1 MSDSEEDLGFQLKTL
16 KIASK
21 TQAPS
26 LSSLENEKRMD
37 NGQQDL
43 AMPFADHNFYAG
55 DTHGT
60 EREQEQEN
68 MEDEEYENKVN
79 EMNLNNN
86 IDEPCNDR
94 NSQLPGENLSSTS
107 VNVKFDLAGD
117 QKGDAN
123 NDTDENE
130 NNLVLPEEADSD
142 LDSDSDGEWQNMA
155 AIASSNIYNEK
166 GELEIRTYENEGPN
180 TMSQEMLSKTVSSGV
195 RSTSPDKRKM
205 ATFGYTKVAAEEQA
219 NRSYKANKKTDFLF
233 DHKRMKRLNS
243 SKNSLN
249 EVADSV
255 SQSET
260 EKEFYDEY
268 EEDVEP
274 MNDLNADTQLNVTR
288 DLLNDMEKFAYVG
301 AVNVLSNQLCT
312 DLATLCLCV
321 DIVSHKKLARRLQF
335 AQKDTARWKTEVLNR
350 LYVHLGLSAEE
361 ITMIE
366 KLSMHGIRLEDLCK
380 CLQTT
385 QSIDNP
391 FETNEEENET
401 LTQEDS
407 ANIGQKPNADQS
419 EVCPQ
424 GYKLDDNQNSESRQA
439 TDDRIDAQVEQ
450 ALSDYSAEEESDEN
464 IRTESLNNSDMN
476 AVPNEVLQPENVKH
490 QSRLE
495 VDVAWTI
502 ICDLFLLLLQDATY
516 DSRSRTLLI
525 KFAELL
531 NVKNVEICEFER
543 RVTDSLDMEQSTE
556 DQVWNESQHMKDRRK
571 KRRRKKMCYV
581 GLAMVGGS
589 LVLGLSG
596 GLLAPVIGAG
606 IAAGLSTIGITGAT
620 GFLTG
625 AGGAT
630 IVALTSTAIGGN
642 IGARGMSKRMGSVR
656 TFEFRPLHNNRR
668 VNLIISVSG
677 WMIGNEDD
685 IRLPYSTVDPVEGD
699 LYSLFWEPEM
709 LKSIGQTIN
718 IVANEVFTQVIQQVL
733 GATILTAFIS
743 AIQWPMGLSKLGY
756 ILDNPWSVS
765 LDRAWAS
772 GLILA
777 DTLMTKNL
785 GERPITL
792 MGFSLGSRVIYS
804 CLVEL
809 CKRNAHGLVENVFIF
824 GTPVVRK
831 REHLVMA
838 RSVVSGRF
846 VNAYSLKDWML
857 AYLFRAAAGGFSKV
871 MGITPIEGIEGI
883 ENFDCTETVDG
894 HLAYRKNM
902 PKLLKQLGVSVVS
915 EEFVEIEET
924 MDPEQVKRQRK
935 LVHDVDAAQKKL
947 LEKKTHSGWLPKWMK
962 PKKSKWRSMVE
973 DAVEEGKEIEES
985 ELTPSQPSKPK
996 KMDNALVD
1004 HGALMHELQLIKAAL
1019 REEQLH
1025 SGPEIEEASALTVSH
1040 SFEKEHTEPE
1050 ISALEITATETTPK
1064 EVTSPKMVTPKSPNN
1079 FQLLTAGRAILP
1091 EDDVPQRGSKKM
1103 SFAFS
1108 DDF

>member
-21 TQAPS
+21 AQSRHGCDDSSNLKNAMMPEEEYGDLAAPS
-26 LSSLENEKRMD
+26 TNSVVQNESVDTDQYEGDRQKDKMEGAQINEEPNEDQSKALDYEKTSLRSSRASENSRSCGPEQVSSTEMGHETTTGSDYNENAANDQERL
-37 NGQQDL
+37 DL
-43 AMPFADHNFYAG
+43 AH
-55 DTHGT
+55 
-60 EREQEQEN
+60 
-68 MEDEEYENKVN
+68 
-79 EMNLNNN
+79 
-86 IDEPCNDR
+86 
-94 NSQLPGENLSSTS
+94 
-107 VNVKFDLAGD
+107 
-117 QKGDAN
+117 
-123 NDTDENE
+123 
-130 NNLVLPEEADSD
+130 D
-142 LDSDSDGEWQNMA
+142 LDLNLDTDSDGEWQNMN
-155 AIASSNIYNEK
+155 AIASYNVYNEK
-166 GELEIRTYENEGPN
+166 GELDLRTHGDDN
-180 TMSQEMLSKTVSSGV
+180 TRTLSQEMLSQTMNHLGNYNGVSPEQKKT
-195 RSTSPDKRKM
+195 

-219 NRSYKANKKTDFLF
+219 YRSYNANRKTDFLF
-233 DHKRMKRLNS
+233 DHKRMKKLND
-243 SKNSLN
+243 SKNSLSGN
-249 EVADSV
+249 ADSV
-255 SQSET
+255 SHTET
-260 EKEFYDEY
+260 EKDSYDEY

-274 MNDLNADTQLNVTR
+274 MDDLNADTQLNITR
-288 DLLNDMEKFAYVG
+288 SLLSDKEKFAYVG
-301 AVNVLSNQLCT
+301 AINVLSNQLCT
-312 DLATLCLCV
+312 DLATLCLCT
-321 DIVSHKKLARRLQF
+321 DIVSHKKLAQRLQF
-335 AQKDTARWKTEVLNR
+335 AQKDTARWKTEILHR
-350 LYVHLGLSAEE
+350 LYEHLGLIFEE
-361 ITMIE
+361 IQMIE
-366 KLSMHGIRLEDLCK
+366 KLSMHGVRLEDLCK

-385 QSIDNP
+385 QSINNP
-391 FETNEEENET
+391 FEVNDVEEQDILEKKEKEGPKEET
-401 LTQEDS
+401 EKHDRADEDTQ
-407 ANIGQKPNADQS
+407 APVK
-419 EVCPQ
+419 EV
-424 GYKLDDNQNSESRQA
+424 LLNSESDVKAGSVRDHD
-439 TDDRIDAQVEQ
+439 TPNDKT
-450 ALSDYSAEEESDEN
+450 
-464 IRTESLNNSDMN
+464 TESN
-476 AVPNEVLQPENVKH
+476 ADTPDVNVVPTEIIQPQNIKN
-490 QSRLE
+490 QGQLE
-495 VDVAWTI
+495 VDITWTI

-516 DSRSRTLLI
+516 DARSRTLLI
-525 KFAELL
+525 KFGDLL
-531 NVKNVEICEFER
+531 NINNVEICEFER

-556 DQVWNESQHMKDRRK
+556 DQVWNESEHMKDRRK
-571 KRRRKKMCYV
+571 RRKRRKMCYV

-630 IVALTSTAIGGN
+630 VVALTSTAIGGN

-685 IRLPYSTVDPVEGD
+685 VRLPYSTVDPVEGD

-765 LDRAWAS
+765 LDRAWAA

-777 DTLMTKNL
+777 DTLMSRNL
-785 GERPITL
+785 GERPVTL

-809 CKRNAHGLVENVFIF
+809 CKRKAHGLIENVFIF

-831 REHLVMA
+831 KEHLVMA

-871 MGITPIEGIEGI
+871 MGIAPVEGVEGV

-947 LEKKTHSGWLPKWMK
+947 LEKKSHNGWIPKWMR
-962 PKKSKWRSMVE
+962 PKKSKWRTMVE
-973 DAVEEGKEIEES
+973 DAVEEANDLESVEELS
-985 ELTPSQPSKPK
+985 PELPQVK
-996 KMDNALVD
+996 KRDHALVD
-1004 HGALMHELQLIKAAL
+1004 HAALMHELQLIKAAL
-1019 REEQLH
+1019 HEGQLNNQNIEEEIPSKADIEPPQREQKSAEKCREETA
-1025 SGPEIEEASALTVSH
+1025 PPAVS
-1040 SFEKEHTEPE
+1040 S
-1050 ISALEITATETTPK
+1050 
-1064 EVTSPKMVTPKSPNN
+1064 NN
-1079 FQLLTAGRAILP
+1079 FQLLTAGRTVLP
-1091 EDDVPQRGSKKM
+1091 EDDSSKNKAM
-1103 SFAFS
+1103 EFAFA